1 MFLIKL
7 FLLNASLGR
16 QRDESKKGEREST
29 LKQTFCENVI
39 ISKLFLSCNSPWIYS
54 PVLTAPGSIPPRWK
68 YYTILMYEK
77 SCESS
82 IKSSR
87 HKEGSRINCA
97 IKLVITLRETSR
109 WRTTFS
115 FFFFFAK
122 KWVRAT
128 VELIK
133 ILLTSLK
140 RPPEQDERNKSL
152 SAFIS
157 LSWANY
163 FPRCDNSRRQGRK
176 IKIVTR
182 R

>member
-1 MFLIKL
+1 MHPSEERKIR
-7 FLLNASLGR
+7 AR
-16 QRDESKKGEREST
+16 KGERKST

-54 PVLTAPGSIPPRWK
+54 PVLTALGPIPRWK
-68 YYTILMYEK
+68 YYTTLMYEK

-109 WRTTFS
+109 WGTFS
-115 FFFFFAK
+115 FCFFFSK
-122 KWVRAT
+122 KRVRAT

-152 SAFIS
+152 LALFHS
-157 LSWANY
+157 LEQII
-163 FPRCDNSRRQGRK
+163 CQDVT
-176 IKIVTR
+176 IVSEGDEK
-182 R
+182 